1 MSRGLGDVYKRQA
14 GNHRGKLKRW
24 WRWAGDAGRAR
35 YCAACVRRCRKR
47 GKPAP
52 CGDCDKREPPLLD
65 ANIPAARLACA
76 SGTQWRVGFGGP
88 YGLDYPAVFAVARAL
103 GITMDADTLN
113 GVALIERTQL
123 ELWNRE
129 KH

>member
-1 MSRGLGDVYKRQA
+1 
-14 GNHRGKLKRW
+14 
-24 WRWAGDAGRAR
+24 
-35 YCAACVRRCRKR
+35 
-47 GKPAP
+47 
-52 CGDCDKREPPLLD
+52 
-65 ANIPAARLACA
+65 
-76 SGTQWRVGFGGP
+76 
-88 YGLDYPAVFAVARAL
+88 VARAL

>member
-1 MSRGLGDVYKRQA
+1 MALGGGRGTRAILRGLRPALPETRTARPLRRLRQT
-14 GNHRGKLKRW
+14 
-24 WRWAGDAGRAR
+24 RA
-35 YCAACVRRCRKR
+35 
-47 GKPAP
+47 
-52 CGDCDKREPPLLD
+52 PLLD
-65 ANIPAARLACA
+65 ANIPAARLVCA

>member
-1 MSRGLGDVYKRQA
+1 MALGGGRGTRAILRGLRPA
-14 GNHRGKLKRW
+14 LPETRT
-24 WRWAGDAGRAR
+24 
-35 YCAACVRRCRKR
+35 
-47 GKPAP
+47 AP
-52 CGDCDKREPPLLD
+52 CGDCDNREPPLLD
-65 ANIPAARLACA
+65 ANIPAARLVCA

>member
-1 MSRGLGDVYKRQA
+1 MAPVLFIFTKPSIPNEE
-14 GNHRGKLKRW
+14 GNSFPNHTQ
-24 WRWAGDAGRAR
+24 
-35 YCAACVRRCRKR
+35 Y
-47 GKPAP
+47 
-52 CGDCDKREPPLLD
+52 
-65 ANIPAARLACA
+65 
-76 SGTQWRVGFGGP
+76 SGI
-88 YGLDYPAVFAVARAL
+88 AIAVARAL